1 MKKGGKVFFNR
12 NKILLS
18 LTIIG
23 IIMFSGCKKEEEGKI
38 VAKVGKTTLTVEQLL
53 NQIPPQMLI
62 NASPETRKNL
72 LDTWVSNE
80 LIYLD
85 ALNKGIDKKPE
96 VAQQIELTK
105 KQIVIQAAMQDLM
118 TSARFIPET
127 ESRTYF
133 REHEED
139 YNTVIEVSHISL
151 NSRAEGMEVLEKL
164 REGQSFGTLAKK
176 YSTDSTT
183 AKKNGYFGSFRKGDL
198 IRLPVFEEYAFSL
211 ENVGDITPLVQT
223 EFGFDIIK
231 LLSQRK
237 SSQEIEYEDVAE
249 NIMQTLRQRKLESLS
264 MAFIDS
270 LKNIYKFEI
279 HAEVLEKEL
288 GIYSPLSPSLT
299 PGTMQ

>member
-1 MKKGGKVFFNR
+1 MRKGGKVFFKR
-12 NKILLS
+12 NKILIS

-38 VAKVGKTTLTVEQLL
+38 VARVGKTTLTVEQLL

-80 LIYLD
+80 IIYQD

-105 KQIVIQAAMQDLM
+105 KQIVIQAAMQDLI

-211 ENVGDITPLVQT
+211 VNVGDITPLVQT

-279 HAEVLEKEL
+279 HPEVLEKEL

>member
-1 MKKGGKVFFNR
+1 MKKGGKVFLKW
-12 NKILLS
+12 NKILILI
-18 LTIIG
+18 TIIVV
-23 IIMFSGCKKEEEGKI
+23 ILFSSCEKEEEGKV
-38 VAKVGKTTLTVEQLL
+38 VARVGKTTLTVEELL

-80 LIYLD
+80 LIYQD
-85 ALNKGIDKKPE
+85 ALKKGVDKKPE
-96 VAQQIELTK
+96 VAQQIKLTK

-127 ESRTYF
+127 ESRAYF

-151 NSRAEGMEVLEKL
+151 NSRAEGMEVIEKL
-164 REGQSFGTLAKK
+164 RAGQSFGSIAKK
-176 YSTDSTT
+176 YSTDSIT
-183 AKKNGYFGSFRKGDL
+183 ANKNGYFGSFRKGDL

-211 ENVGDITPLVQT
+211 QNIGDITPLVQT

-231 LLSQRK
+231 LLSKKK
-237 SSQEIEYEDVAE
+237 SSEEIEYEDVAE
-249 NIMQTLRQRKLESLS
+249 NIMQTLRQRKLENLS

-270 LKNIYKFEI
+270 LRNIYKFEI
-279 HAEVLEKEL
+279 HSEVLEREL
-288 GIYSPLSPSLT
+288 GIYSPVSPSLT
-299 PGTMQ
+299 PETMQ

>member
-1 MKKGGKVFFNR
+1 M
-12 NKILLS
+12 L
-18 LTIIG
+18 
-23 IIMFSGCKKEEEGKI
+23 SGCKKEEEEK
-38 VAKVGKTTLTVEQLL
+38 VAARVGKTTLTVEELL

-80 LIYLD
+80 LIYQD
-85 ALNKGIDKKPE
+85 ALEKGVDKKPE

-139 YNTVIEVSHISL
+139 YNTIIEVSHISL
-151 NSRAEGMEVLEKL
+151 NSRAEGMEVLERL
-164 REGQSFGTLAKK
+164 SEGQSFGSLAKR

-183 AKKNGYFGSFRKGDL
+183 AMKNGYFGSFRKGDL
-198 IRLPVFEEYAFSL
+198 VRLPVFEEYAFSL
-211 ENVGDITPLVQT
+211 QNVGDVTPLVQT

-231 LLSQRK
+231 LLSKKK
-237 SSQEIEYEDVAE
+237 SSEEIEYEDVAE
-249 NIMQTLRQRKLESLS
+249 DIMKTLRQRKLENLS
-264 MAFIDS
+264 MAYIDS

-279 HAEVLEKEL
+279 HPEVLEREL
-288 GIYSPLSPSLT
+288 GIYSPASPSLT
-299 PGTMQ
+299 PGTLQ